1 MGIFYDRLWK
11 NKTLIGIKF
20 QYLLQ
25 FKIFIVVLHFYG
37 QYQSH
42 SLQYGVQTEQIIYF
56 KIFNH
61 IMCFYS
67 IRLASIR
74 IT

>member
-1 MGIFYDRLWK
+1 MPQHRV
-11 NKTLIGIKF
+11 IKMATHT
-20 QYLLQ
+20 YIQ
-25 FKIFIVVLHFYG
+25 FKIFIVVLRFYG